1 MSGLENVL
9 GNVYGNKDD
18 QPQKTDLDDV
28 QESMDALVEI
38 NDPDGV
44 SDMDES
50 EDPTASTALDE
61 LSDWIGAPP
70 DTVAADDD
78 DQENIFAT
86 DNIGFLDEDSDEVP
100 SQADPGDEHS
110 SSKLEDIGA
119 EDETAGHSRAE
130 WLDNLDDIEGESGQN
145 WMDDLTEDHVHTEP
159 EAESSAET
167 SVGPERSDPLE
178 STSEEEDLEDLGPTL
193 NDLMAASA
201 PAPAADPE
209 ADPGLPADDQDEQ
222 WLDDLFS
229 TDLADGPDT
238 DFVDTATMQPPT
250 DEQSAP
256 LPDEML
262 LDGVGSS
269 TPPAMSHSSDSTSIA
284 GIPVTNEETPAWA
297 QLQATTAEASAT
309 AAGMATAGATSGVA
323 LGADWIRSD
332 DDILPARGRGKR
344 RKQTLDIVELGP
356 EQDPIELFA
365 PVEADEPKSKR
376 SRKSKREE
384 PAAVKDDASTGKA
397 VKESK
402 PKGSRKSKRKEM
414 DATPPEPSS
423 EALAGSETQAGSEVV
438 EPGDIAKGDETTQ
451 GDAPEDSTPES
462 NPASLVE
469 QLADPPVIG
478 DVGMPEA
485 PDAVEAF
492 FLPDD
497 ELDEVEAKKPKRKLF
512 KRSSK

>member
-86 DNIGFLDEDSDEVP
+86 DDIGFLDEDSDEVP
-100 SQADPGDEHS
+100 SQADQGDEHS

-119 EDETAGHSRAE
+119 EDETAGHSRAG
-130 WLDNLDDIEGESGQN
+130 WLDDLDDIEGESGQN

-167 SVGPERSDPLE
+167 SAGPERSDPLE
-178 STSEEEDLEDLGPTL
+178 STSEEDLEDLGPTL

-201 PAPAADPE
+201 PAPAADPQ

-284 GIPVTNEETPAWA
+284 GIAVTNEETPAWA

-376 SRKSKREE
+376 SRKSKR
-384 PAAVKDDASTGKA
+384 
-397 VKESK
+397 
-402 PKGSRKSKRKEM
+402 KEM
-414 DATPPEPSS
+414 DATPAEPSS